1 MTEYPPEVKNVKFVK
16 LGMFTA
22 LAMALSWI
30 ERFIPFVP
38 AVPGIKIGLANIIL
52 MLVLELYGVKSAL
65 TVNVLRSL
73 LSALL
78 FGGFMSLPYS
88 MAGGIC
94 SVTVMWLLKKVRSTS
109 LTGVA
114 IGGAFAHN
122 FSQIT
127 VACFIMQTP
136 YIFTYLPVLGI
147 TAVLTGMFTGI
158 CARLCVNILHA
169 FTKQRR

>member
-1 MTEYPPEVKNVKFVK
+1 MTEYPAEVKTVKYVK

-38 AVPGIKIGLANIIL
+38 VAPGMKIGLANIIL

-65 TVNVLRSL
+65 TVNVIRSL
-73 LSALL
+73 LSAAL
-78 FGGFMSLPYS
+78 FGGIMSLPYS
-88 MAGGIC
+88 LSGGIC
-94 SVTVMWLLKKVRSTS
+94 AVMVMWIIKKLKGTS

-122 FSQIT
+122 IAQIT
-127 VACFIMQTP
+127 VACIIMQTY
-136 YIFTYLPVLGI
+136 YIFTYLPVLGA
-147 TAVLTGMFTGI
+147 TAIVTGMFTGV
-158 CARLCVNILHA
+158 CARLCVNSLKNIRL
-169 FTKQRR
+169 